1 LQTRR
6 EHRAQTQKAPK
17 RTSLFV
23 RIVSW
28 FLGAVIVVAAS
39 SFVAIMIVLGTAT
52 PFTATVGHS
61 MNPLLYE
68 GDLAVVQAIEPNR
81 VKTGDVVRINITSAN
96 QKQFGLPNTILHR
109 VVSVRN
115 SDIGLM
121 FTTKG
126 DNNPLNDTF
135 ETRADNVTGIMINHY
150 PRLGYA
156 LLMAQSPTAPFLGY
170 VALALIAAYILIA
183 WLESAMNS
191 SKLREQTLRELVGE
205 IPALKDKIDLLTS
218 QLDGP
223 TPKYVSYFEEDANRA
238 D

>member
-1 LQTRR
+1 MTRR
-6 EHRAQTQKAPK
+6 EQRALAKKPK
-17 RTSLFV
+17 RRANLLVRVISWLF
-23 RIVSW
+23 
-28 FLGAVIVVAAS
+28 GTVIVLAAS
-39 SFVAIMIVLGTAT
+39 GFVGIMVVFGTSM

-61 MNPLLYE
+61 MNPLLFE
-68 GDLAVVQAIEPNR
+68 GDLAVVRSIEPIKI
-81 VKTGDVVRINITSAN
+81 KTGDVVRINITAAN
-96 QKQFGLPNTILHR
+96 QKQFGLPATILHR

-183 WLESAMNS
+183 WLESAMNAA
-191 SKLREQTLRELVGE
+191 KLREQTLRELVGE
-205 IPALKDKIDLLTS
+205 IPALKSKIDELTS
-218 QLDGP
+218 QLGGP
-223 TPKYVSYFEEDANRA
+223 SPKYVSYFDEGSNNVG
-238 D
+238 